1 MRFGKERAKDW
12 GLMNV
17 IHHWKSLR
25 LTALKGLV
33 HHQKRLCLAELKDL
47 VHHWK
52 MLHFTGLKGVKGA
65 ISFERVF
72 MLYVFDLGSVGLWRI

>member
-12 GLMNV
+12 DLMDSV
-17 IHHWKSLR
+17 HHW
-25 LTALKGLV
+25 
-33 HHQKRLCLAELKDL
+33 KRLCLTGLEGL

-52 MLHFTGLKGVKGA
+52 GLHLTGLKGVKGA

-72 MLYVFDLGSVGLWRI
+72 MLYVFDPGSVGLWRIWNMRKRFRKL